1 VGLVT
6 LIGVIS
12 KHGILIVEFAN
23 KLQEEGRSR
32 RQAIEEASSIR
43 LRPVLMT
50 TAALVLAMIPLL
62 IATGPGNGARFAM
75 GLVVS
80 TGMTI
85 GTAFTLFIVPA
96 IYLYLGR
103 DLQAEQMQ
111 ASVASAH

>member
-1 VGLVT
+1 
-6 LIGVIS
+6 
-12 KHGILIVEFAN
+12 
-23 KLQEEGRSR
+23 
-32 RQAIEEASSIR
+32 
-43 LRPVLMT
+43 
-50 TAALVLAMIPLL
+50 
-62 IATGPGNGARFAM
+62 M

-111 ASVASAH
+111 ASAASAH